1 MRNASSL
8 GLSSVRPGPGPG
20 RPALPRDVAC
30 SRVPWTEKAGPPTL
44 VSVGRHGGTSRNRS
58 TSAAPVGSAL
68 ACAAGARLARARS
81 GLLFQQAPC
90 VCTSASVELGERRFF
105 RTNNFNESFAT
116 IFFSCLLYL
125 LKPSTSFPVRFRP
138 VTACR
143 HILP

>member
-8 GLSSVRPGPGPG
+8 GLSSGEAGPGPG

-30 SRVPWTEKAGPPTL
+30 SRLPWTEKGGPLTL
-44 VSVGRHGGTSRNRS
+44 VSVGRHGGTTRRS
-58 TSAAPVGSAL
+58 SDLAAPVGSAL

-105 RTNNFNESFAT
+105 KNEHLQRELRHQ
-116 IFFSCLLYL
+116 LL
-125 LKPSTSFPVRFRP
+125 
-138 VTACR
+138 
-143 HILP
+143 ILPPEAVNLCPRGVPHRRSEEHTS